1 MMLHIEHSQKA
12 DALYIHFS
20 EKEVF
25 TTKEMGHDISV
36 DIANDGSLV
45 GIDVQCVSQFRQ
57 PAKMGRK
64 GLVSTPT
71 GVGVELVTA

>member
-1 MMLHIEHSQKA
+1 MLHIEHSQKA

-25 TTKEMGHDISV
+25 TTKAVSNDISF
-36 DIANDGSLV
+36 DIAKDGTLV

-57 PAKMGRK
+57 PVGLARK
-64 GLVSTPT
+64 GQLPNPT
-71 GVGVELVTA
+71 SVGVQLVTA